1 MIKIKILS
9 KIMALIYLFH
19 EFGNVNL
26 KVTTVLDEEG
36 CWTGKVILEQ
46 TLESPKDDTELAEF
60 YTKAFCEKNSKRG

>member
-36 CWTGKVILEQ
+36 YWTGKVILEQ
-46 TLESPKDDTELAEF
+46 TIENPKDDTELAEF
-60 YTKAFCEKNSKRG
+60 YTKAFCEKK